1 MKINKIIDLIMCSLL
16 TLAVLIAG
24 VVHCKADD
32 STFEPLQMV
41 DTELIPATSVNEIK
55 AVYNVPLNHELQLFI
70 IQICEEHHIDPAIVI
85 AMIDSESEFDS
96 DAIGDSG
103 AAFGL
108 MQVQPKW
115 HGERMDRLGVTDL
128 LDPYQN
134 VTVGIDYFAE
144 LLALN
149 RGIEWALMCYNG
161 GFPYANEHSRLGI
174 ISDYA
179 SEVLGS
185 IEKLTEGMIQIVY
198 P

>member
-16 TLAVLIAG
+16 TLAVLIAS

-32 STFEPLQMV
+32 STFEPLQM
-41 DTELIPATSVNEIK
+41 DCLEPETTAS
-55 AVYNVPLNHELQLFI
+55 VYNVPLDHELQLFI
-70 IQICEEHHIDPAIVI
+70 IQLCEEHHIDPAIVI
-85 AMIDSESEFDS
+85 AMIDSESEFEAG
-96 DAIGDSG
+96 AIGDSG

-108 MQVQPKW
+108 MQVQPRW
-115 HGERMDRLGVTDL
+115 HKERMDRLGVTDL

-134 VTVGIDYFAE
+134 VTVGVDYLAE
-144 LLALN
+144 LIALD

-161 GFPYANEHSRLGI
+161 GFPYANEHSALGI
-174 ISDYA
+174 ISNYA

-185 IEKLTEGMIQIVY
+185 IEKWTEGMIQIAN

>member
-1 MKINKIIDLIMCSLL
+1 MQSKKMIDAVVCCVL
-16 TLAVLIAG
+16 TAAVAIASAIQ
-24 VVHCKADD
+24 CNADD
-32 STFEPLQMV
+32 STFKMVYEEPESTV
-41 DTELIPATSVNEIK
+41 TVPVRKTE
-55 AVYNVPLNHELQLFI
+55 AVYNVPLDHELQLFI
-70 IQICEEHHIDPAIVI
+70 IQLCEEHHIDPAIVI

-134 VTVGIDYFAE
+134 VTVGIDYLAE
-144 LLALN
+144 LIALD

-161 GFPYANEHSRLGI
+161 GFNHANEHSRLGI
-174 ISDYA
+174 VSEYA

-185 IEKLTEGMIQIVY
+185 IEKLTEGMIQIAY